1 MAKVI
6 KNAISSEYLRY
17 KIDEDISIYE
27 GRFCIYLDRKY
38 RCSGIIY
45 YKMTPPISINFKAQ
59 ILFVEDEDVDL
70 ELDYD
75 NAILEM
81 YGYKPISI
89 TINARNDFNMEG
101 YINDNHIKSKNSF
114 VDYVDFNIVN
124 LDKFPGDLIKHVDKL
139 FAGRIEFD
147 IGDFHITIDKRY
159 DYRFFKLMRIKDLTI
174 LNEDT
179 IHIAPPKILTTENT
193 FKQKC
198 IHIKLHIQKEM
209 AYRVYDEF
217 DNFTKMEDGSFISEI
232 DMPDSEWTLYYISTF
247 GPYCEILEP
256 NELKEK
262 FKDHLEKTLSIYK

>member
-1 MAKVI
+1 
-6 KNAISSEYLRY
+6 
-17 KIDEDISIYE
+17 
-27 GRFCIYLDRKY
+27 
-38 RCSGIIY
+38 
-45 YKMTPPISINFKAQ
+45 
-59 ILFVEDEDVDL
+59 
-70 ELDYD
+70 
-75 NAILEM
+75 
-81 YGYKPISI
+81 
-89 TINARNDFNMEG
+89 
-101 YINDNHIKSKNSF
+101 
-114 VDYVDFNIVN
+114 
-124 LDKFPGDLIKHVDKL
+124 
-139 FAGRIEFD
+139 
-147 IGDFHITIDKRY
+147 
-159 DYRFFKLMRIKDLTI
+159 MRIKDLTI